1 MKKTLLTTAL
11 FVTLSQF
18 GWAQTS
24 FDKAKLDNYF
34 QNLETNNKF
43 MGSIA
48 VSQDGKVIY
57 TKSIGFADVEN
68 NQKAN
73 ENTKYRIG
81 SISKTFT
88 TVMVMKAVEDK
99 KLDLNQT
106 IEKFFPT
113 VPNANKI
120 TIKQLLGHR
129 SGIHNFTNDD
139 EYMTWYTQPKTEK
152 EMVEIITKIGSDFEP
167 DSKADYS
174 NSNFVLL
181 TYILEKT
188 YKQSF
193 ADLLDKQIIKPLELK
208 NTKFGGKIN
217 TTNNESKSYSYKG
230 SWKEEPETDMSI
242 PLGAGGIISS
252 PSDLTKFSD
261 ALFGGKL
268 LRAESLELMK
278 TVVDGYGLGL
288 FKIPFYDKTGFGH
301 TGGID
306 NFTSM
311 FSYFPDGN
319 VSYAMTSNGTN
330 YSNNNIS
337 IAVLSA
343 VYGKDYEIPEFSNYE
358 VTAEELEQYL
368 GVYSSVTIPI
378 KITIT
383 QDGNTLLAQA
393 TGQSAFPLE
402 ASAKDEFKFDLAN
415 IVIEFIP
422 TEKKLILKQSGME
435 LTFLKP

>member
-368 GVYSSVTIPI
+368 GVYSSITIPI

>member
-1 MKKTLLTTAL
+1 MKKTLITTTLLL
-11 FVTLSQF
+11 FLGQF

-319 VSYAMTSNGTN
+319 ISYALTSNGTN

-343 VYGKDYEIPEFSNYE
+343 VYGKDYEIPEFSSYE
-358 VTAEELEQYL
+358 VTAEELEPYL

-383 QDGNTLLAQA
+383 QDGNTLFAQA

-402 ASAKDEFKFDLAN
+402 ATAKDQFKFDLAS
-415 IVIEFIP
+415 IVIEFKP
-422 TEKKLILKQSGME
+422 SEKKLILKQAGME

>member
-330 YSNNNIS
+330 YSNNNI
-337 IAVLSA
+337 LSA

-368 GVYSSVTIPI
+368 GVYSSITIPI

>member
-1 MKKTLLTTAL
+1 MKKTFITTTLLL
-11 FVTLSQF
+11 FLGQF

-57 TKSIGFADVEN
+57 TKSIGFADVDN

>member
-188 YKQSF
+188 NNR
-193 ADLLDKQIIKPLELK
+193 LLI
-208 NTKFGGKIN
+208 
-217 TTNNESKSYSYKG
+217 Y
-230 SWKEEPETDMSI
+230 
-242 PLGAGGIISS
+242 
-252 PSDLTKFSD
+252 
-261 ALFGGKL
+261 
-268 LRAESLELMK
+268 
-278 TVVDGYGLGL
+278 
-288 FKIPFYDKTGFGH
+288 
-301 TGGID
+301 
-306 NFTSM
+306 
-311 FSYFPDGN
+311 
-319 VSYAMTSNGTN
+319 
-330 YSNNNIS
+330 
-337 IAVLSA
+337 
-343 VYGKDYEIPEFSNYE
+343 
-358 VTAEELEQYL
+358 
-368 GVYSSVTIPI
+368 
-378 KITIT
+378 
-383 QDGNTLLAQA
+383 
-393 TGQSAFPLE
+393 
-402 ASAKDEFKFDLAN
+402 
-415 IVIEFIP
+415 
-422 TEKKLILKQSGME
+422 
-435 LTFLKP
+435 